1 MFQQTS
7 FNLTKKQIDDLQRD
21 GAVFLPKAFDGQWI
35 EKLTEGAKTC
45 LRGHKLVLLLF
56 VNLLLK
62 RCIVF
67 MEIDIAFGM
76 VFQNF

>member
-7 FNLTKKQIDDLQRD
+7 FNLTKKQIDDFQRD

-35 EKLTEGAKTC
+35 EKLTEGATTC
-45 LRGHKLVLLLF
+45 LRVYKFVLHLF

-62 RCIVF
+62 RCSL